1 VPPTAIHRHAAFVDM
16 VRQHSAQPQREPPP
30 LYKELGRAPNRPLD
44 LPAYGRDFMRTEQ
57 P

>member
-1 VPPTAIHRHAAFVDM
+1 M